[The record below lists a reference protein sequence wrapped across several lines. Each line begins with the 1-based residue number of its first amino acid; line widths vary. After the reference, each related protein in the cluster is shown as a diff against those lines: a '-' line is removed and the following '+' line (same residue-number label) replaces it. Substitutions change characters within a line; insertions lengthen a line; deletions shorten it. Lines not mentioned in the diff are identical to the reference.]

1 MLGQSSINFSIV
13 GCGRMGS
20 KYYGMFE
27 RGLIKSA
34 HLGAVCDLDMAK
46 MENFENVFI
55 RPIILRICLNQN
67 NQKQSLFPLI
77 VAYTLNKPAAQLNPG
92 KTL

>member
-1 MLGQSSINFSIV
+1 MSGQSSINFSIV

-34 HLGAVCDLDMAK
+34 HLGAVCDLD
-46 MENFENVFI
+46 I
-55 RPIILRICLNQN
+55 
-67 NQKQSLFPLI
+67 
-77 VAYTLNKPAAQLNPG
+77 G
-92 KTL
+92 KNGEF